1 MTPMLSTAET
11 IEHLKSLPAVRER
24 AQRVYAKAK
33 VQDLKHFD
41 VDVSKLTDVA
51 KFVVALIKRDY
62 SDKNLNI
69 PPHTRLRHFEVGNV
83 DRVSKLVESW
93 KGRADNMEIVRRMV
107 DLIVV
112 SVLLDAGAGDRWTFE
127 AKPDNMQGVSRFSR
141 SEGLALASL
150 AMFTEGRFSDDSQRG
165 HQVDGK

>member
-1 MTPMLSTAET
+1 MTPMPSTAET
-11 IEHLKSLPAVRER
+11 IEYLKSLPAVRER

-33 VQDLKHFD
+33 AQDLKHFD

-62 SDKNLNI
+62 SDKDLNI

-93 KGRADNMEIVRRMV
+93 KGRADNMEVVRRMV

-127 AKPDNMQGVSRFSR
+127 VKSEGASRSFSR

-150 AMFTEGRFSDDSQRG
+150 AMFTEGRFSDDPHRG
-165 HQVDGK
+165 HQVD